1 MYTTKREWDIH
12 IYVTSAEIQLYSVS
26 LLGGQYSVLRGDD
39 DDDIP
44 PPVPPAYNPDG
55 VQEYSVL
62 KREGEV
68 RHH

>member
-1 MYTTKREWDIH
+1 M
-12 IYVTSAEIQLYSVS
+12 
-26 LLGGQYSVLRGDD
+26 LRGDDD

-44 PPVPPAYNPDG
+44 PPVPAYNPDG

-68 RHH
+68 RHLLTLHVAITLSFIRRRTSNHYHKELPHYTQH

>member
-1 MYTTKREWDIH
+1 MQGYSSTVYNH
-12 IYVTSAEIQLYSVS
+12 SVS
-26 LLGGQYSVLRGDD
+26 LLGGQYSVLRGDDD

>member
-1 MYTTKREWDIH
+1 MI
-12 IYVTSAEIQLYSVS
+12 II
-26 LLGGQYSVLRGDD
+26 GGQYSLLRGD

-44 PPVPPAYNPDG
+44 PPVPAYNPDG

-68 RHH
+68 IETPTNTTCTYN